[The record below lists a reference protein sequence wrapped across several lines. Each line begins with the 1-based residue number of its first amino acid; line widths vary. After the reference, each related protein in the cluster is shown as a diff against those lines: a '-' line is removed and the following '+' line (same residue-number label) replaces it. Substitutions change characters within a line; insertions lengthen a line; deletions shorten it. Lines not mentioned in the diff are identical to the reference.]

1 MSLGAV
7 TRVIYSSGDTPLGD
21 LRLISLYL
29 CEKRRAD
36 TRDRSI
42 VTNPSLS
49 YSEVANA
56 LFSTHTRTHT
66 MAILKYA
73 PTLRILLFFLFYFPK
88 DYQIVHFP
96 VKGRHSQL
104 PDGPSGVGFLQ
115 SGFSHSGFF
124 PLSKERKKWAD
135 ESCQRPACL
144 CLGEGSH
151 NGSIFAGKTGYLCGT
166 RC

>member
-1 MSLGAV
+1 
-7 TRVIYSSGDTPLGD
+7 
-21 LRLISLYL
+21 
-29 CEKRRAD
+29 
-36 TRDRSI
+36 
-42 VTNPSLS
+42 
-49 YSEVANA
+49 
-56 LFSTHTRTHT
+56 

-73 PTLRILLFFLFYFPK
+73 PTLRILLFSCFIFLKTIKLFIFLSK
-88 DYQIVHFP
+88 ENTL
-96 VKGRHSQL
+96 QL

-115 SGFSHSGFF
+115 SGFSHSGFS
-124 PLSKERKKWAD
+124 PLSKERKKWVD

>member
-1 MSLGAV
+1 METLPWGICSLSAC
-7 TRVIYSSGDTPLGD
+7 T
-21 LRLISLYL
+21 
-29 CEKRRAD
+29 CEKWRAD

-49 YSEVANA
+49 YSEEANA
-56 LFSTHTRTHT
+56 LFSIHTHAHT
-66 MAILKYA
+66 QWQYLNMPPPLEFSCFSCFIFLKTIKLFIFLSKED
-73 PTLRILLFFLFYFPK
+73 TL
-88 DYQIVHFP
+88 
-96 VKGRHSQL
+96 QL